1 MKYLVLGSAG
11 QIGYPLV
18 NFLKERNYEV
28 LEFDIEDDIFQDLR
42 IDKNYILEKHIRDCD
57 FVFFLAFDVGG
68 SRYLS
73 KYQHTF
79 EFLHNNVKL
88 MSNTFELLQKYKKP
102 FIFASSQMS
111 NMSFSPYGIAKAIGE
126 RYTDSL
132 NGITAKFWNV
142 YGPEKNLEKSH
153 VITDFIL
160 KAKNNKEITML
171 TDGTE
176 MRQFLHA
183 DDCANALLIL
193 SKLYNSLDRNKEYHV
208 ANFEWNTVLDVAN
221 VISQK
226 FGGIKVM
233 PTESKDLIQKDLR
246 NEPDPYILNFWK
258 PEISLQEGIEKVINF
273 IENQK

>member
-273 IENQK
+273 IENPK